1 MGRTA
6 LYPESFLSQQNENS
20 FRVKDEY
27 CLSRLRGDGVKAKRD
42 RNVRSFS
49 LIV

>member
-6 LYPESFLSQQNENS
+6 LYPESFLSQQNEKY

-27 CLSRLRGDGVKAKRD
+27 CLSRLSRDGVKAKCD